1 MSVPARPKHAKNVL
15 EWGLN
20 VPIIQKQNRKTTHV
34 MSNEN
39 KFPLKNQEMRQML
52 NHNQTLETWRKFG
65 AVLRLYSVHGGG
77 DFLRANVVFERK
89 TQQCLR
95 KEGTHHSSSV
105 AKYNRQHRT
114 ASLFFNPETLK

>member
-20 VPIIQKQNRKTTHV
+20 VPIIQKQNRKTKT
-34 MSNEN
+34 
-39 KFPLKNQEMRQML
+39 QEMRQML

-89 TQQCLR
+89 TQRCLR
-95 KEGTHHSSSV
+95 KEGTHH
-105 AKYNRQHRT
+105 
-114 ASLFFNPETLK
+114 

>member
-20 VPIIQKQNRKTTHV
+20 VPIIQKQNRKTKT
-34 MSNEN
+34 
-39 KFPLKNQEMRQML
+39 QEMRQML

-89 TQQCLR
+89 TQRCLR
-95 KEGTHHSSSV
+95 KEGTHHSSSSEIQP
-105 AKYNRQHRT
+105 AEQNSKP
-114 ASLFFNPETLK
+114 FFKP